1 MVTTCLRLRRGYV
14 AEVKVW
20 CEDAGLARRDVLE
33 ADVWQGWT
41 LVTMACDDTLL
52 PGSLH
57 VFLSKKGEERAWGPT
72 EK

>member
-1 MVTTCLRLRRGYV
+1 M
-14 AEVKVW
+14 W